1 MEQVQHKK
9 VQHGR
14 SATWK
19 KWDMEK
25 VKHENSRGVART
37 PTSI

>member
-19 KWDMEK
+19 IWDMEK
-25 VKHENSRGVART
+25 EQHGKSKT
-37 PTSI
+37 